1 MFDGI
6 RWHENVASRNFTQF
20 IGDWL
25 AHRMVHTRHSYS
37 KDIEHDDVNP
47 NVEGKAGG
55 DVLQNGEDGGIY
67 CDDDKEASHV
77 EDVKESNGL
86 EHAHET
92 KNNKKVQGMLLL
104 IICRTVNENR
114 RQMKGEGLNLLSPVS
129 VHTSKIMNQ
138 IDLFLLI

>member
-1 MFDGI
+1 MCNGI
-6 RWHENVASRNFTQF
+6 RWYENVASRNFTQF

-37 KDIEHDDVNP
+37 KDIEHEVNP
-47 NVEGKAGG
+47 NVKGKARG
-55 DVLQNGEDGGIY
+55 DVLQNGGIY

-104 IICRTVNENR
+104 IICRTANGNR
-114 RQMKGEGLNLLSPVS
+114 RQMRRKA
-129 VHTSKIMNQ
+129 
-138 IDLFLLI
+138 